1 MKKPII
7 LIVADYREGSE
18 TGYSRRDH
26 YALGKNYV
34 DMINHAGG
42 AAIIVPYD
50 YEMIDSYLNI
60 ADGLMIVGGYFDIDP
75 RRYGELE
82 IHPLVKFNKTREE
95 FEDKIIVRALMKK
108 TLPIFGICNGMQ
120 LINVMHGG
128 CVVQHVPD
136 QEGCIDHEQGNNP
149 EFKDYHKPYHLVK
162 IEKDSKIFAIGGK
175 EEINVNSSHHQ
186 AARKVGSDIRVAA
199 RAIDGVIEAIEHKT
213 HPFCIGVQW
222 HPEYLASE
230 IDSKLFSAFVSA
242 CLEYSSA
249 KSHNW

>member
-249 KSHNW
+249 KSHNC